1 MTHFTYKARKNTGE
15 VYDGE
20 LDAADKYQFYKM
32 IKEAGGEVISFK
44 EHQKSAARGILNLS
58 ITSGIKVQDKITF
71 ARNLGAMVQAG
82 LSVSRALSVI
92 ERQSKNKQFKSIIV
106 KLNEDISKGT
116 RLSDS
121 MKNFPKMFSPLF
133 VSMVRV
139 GEESGTLADAMKV
152 VAVQMD
158 RSYALSRRIR
168 GALMYP
174 GVILV
179 VMSIIAVIMLTYI
192 VPTLIGTF
200 SGMNVKLPATT
211 MVLVNLSDLLRHHGL
226 LVAASIIVGLTIFH
240 YWHKTP
246 KGKSVVDYMVL
257 KIPVLGPVVKEVNT
271 ARTART
277 MASLISSGVDIVESV
292 VITTDVLQNVHY
304 KRILLKAQESIKKGE
319 PLSKV
324 FTEND
329 TFYPTFIAE
338 MMSVGEETGKMG
350 EMLLNVAVFYEDS
363 VEQST
368 KDLSTIIEPVM
379 MVMIG
384 GAVGYFAVAMISPM
398 YSLANSI
405 T

>member
-1 MTHFTYKARKNTGE
+1 
-15 VYDGE
+15 
-20 LDAADKYQFYKM
+20 
-32 IKEAGGEVISFK
+32 
-44 EHQKSAARGILNLS
+44 
-58 ITSGIKVQDKITF
+58 
-71 ARNLGAMVQAG
+71 
-82 LSVSRALSVI
+82 
-92 ERQSKNKQFKSIIV
+92 
-106 KLNEDISKGT
+106 
-116 RLSDS
+116 
-121 MKNFPKMFSPLF
+121 
-133 VSMVRV
+133 MVRV

-257 KIPVLGPVVKEVNT
+257 KIPVLGPVVMEVNT